1 MTIEIVNYS
10 KTKPQIENFSKERY
24 IDRSYMEKEWEDV
37 WKKSWLLAGL
47 ESDLEKPGDFF
58 VFDMGREQILVTK
71 MENSQNQGFFN
82 VCQHRGNRLVN
93 EERGHAA
100 NFRCA
105 YHAWTYNINGD
116 LAVVP
121 YKERFLSGEPG
132 DDRAMKKVHTRCWNG
147 FVFVSLAEN
156 PLAFEDFLGP
166 LNEILSPYNFS
177 EMTLVED
184 QTALLDCNWK
194 AVIDNFSE
202 LYHVDFLHP
211 QHKRM
216 VDCCNDTVRLFEHG
230 HTGVEV
236 PGGTVSPRF
245 PIPEMPTDIQAVQLE
260 SVGLSP
266 ADFKGKVL
274 EIREALQK
282 QKRKIGPERG
292 MDYSKL
298 ADHQLSDV
306 WQYNIF
312 PNVVLSFTPEHCWVL
327 RPRPH
332 PSDPSKCEFDKM
344 SLVKFADKDAA
355 SDDGAI
361 LSPGRREGNQDAFLA
376 EDYVRPNRDTFSY
389 QAVINGNKTMTD
401 TIDQDVELLSAV
413 QQGMTSDGFDTVFL
427 NEDEM
432 RIQHFH
438 NYINQAMG

>member
-1 MTIEIVNYS
+1 MHKIFSIFFLLFFTDVSAEQKIYSSKQLSNIFIKPSADSPIIYPIEIGKELILKDEKDEWVNVLDE
-10 KTKPQIENFSKERY
+10 KTGLVGWIQKELISENKPK
-24 IDRSYMEKEWEDV
+24 
-37 WKKSWLLAGL
+37 
-47 ESDLEKPGDFF
+47 
-58 VFDMGREQILVTK
+58 
-71 MENSQNQGFFN
+71 
-82 VCQHRGNRLVN
+82 
-93 EERGHAA
+93 
-100 NFRCA
+100 
-105 YHAWTYNINGD
+105 NINS
-116 LAVVP
+116 VKN
-121 YKERFLSGEPG
+121 Y
-132 DDRAMKKVHTRCWNG
+132 
-147 FVFVSLAEN
+147 AES
-156 PLAFEDFLGP
+156 FE
-166 LNEILSPYNFS
+166 I
-177 EMTLVED
+177 
-184 QTALLDCNWK
+184 
-194 AVIDNFSE
+194 
-202 LYHVDFLHP
+202 
-211 QHKRM
+211 
-216 VDCCNDTVRLFEHG
+216 
-230 HTGVEV
+230 
-236 PGGTVSPRF
+236 
-245 PIPEMPTDIQAVQLE
+245 
-260 SVGLSP
+260 
-266 ADFKGKVL
+266 FKGKVL

-332 PSDPSKCEFDKM
+332 PNDPSKCEFDKM

-355 SDDGAI
+355 SDEAAI